1 MAQKDDF
8 EIYPWKFE
16 DDAKLSQC
24 VVVKSVTSG
33 QSPQGQVQGTKEG
46 ASLLVNKQQQD
57 SLNTTKKHNYPAKAE
72 TI

>member
-24 VVVKSVTSG
+24 VVVKSVTS
-33 QSPQGQVQGTKEG
+33 VR
-46 ASLLVNKQQQD
+46 
-57 SLNTTKKHNYPAKAE
+57 AKPTRPGFKARRE
-72 TI
+72 DILY